1 MPIEKPTEKQIN
13 YFTALV
19 RDKELTD
26 QQRTGL
32 LSTIPSSNKRSMMG
46 LIQWLVGLPWKKQ
59 EPIVRPAVVAP
70 IQKIKVDQGYYA
82 IVGPHVD
89 TLKFYQVRVPDK
101 GKWVGYT
108 FVAEVSG
115 ENHLSVR
122 DKQTRDAILAE
133 IAKEP
138 TEALKRFGKEI
149 GRCGHCR
156 KQLTDAVSREFGIGP
171 VCRKEL
177 GL

>member
-1 MPIEKPTEKQIN
+1 MLQEKPTDKQIN

-19 RDKELTD
+19 RDKELTE
-26 QQRTGL
+26 QQRTAL
-32 LSTIPSSNKRSMMG
+32 MSTIASANKRSMMAS
-46 LIQWLVGLPWKKQ
+46 IQWLVGLSWKKY
-59 EPIVRPAVVAP
+59 EPIIRQVPVAP
-70 IQKIKVDQGYYA
+70 VQKIKVEQGYYA
-82 IVGPHVD
+82 IVGPQAD